1 MTFVSPLTLNKFNS
15 STKLIFSL
23 STAPAFNLAAEE
35 YLLSAREDYLFLYIN
50 QASVIIGY
58 NQAVVNEVDMDFCIE
73 NDIRIIR
80 RLSGGGAVY
89 HDSGNLNY
97 AFISDKK
104 ESPLNADF
112 LRPVIHVLQQLDIP
126 VEAGKRKDL
135 WLPGGYKVSGTASHV
150 SKGRELHHGTLLY
163 ETDLEHLKRSL
174 NPEKRNLIA
183 RATASVPSPVKNISS
198 FLKEEKKDP
207 FSFREFVKR
216 FVDESMKHFDVG
228 TLTSFSQADVEA
240 IEALQR
246 EKYSQREWNY
256 KM

>member
-1 MTFVSPLTLNKFNS
+1 MTFVSPLMLDKFNLN
-15 STKLIFSL
+15 TKLIFSP
-23 STAPAFNLAAEE
+23 STVPAFNLAAEE
-35 YLLSAREDYLFLYIN
+35 YLFSVREDYLFLYVN
-50 QASVIIGY
+50 NASVIVGY

-73 NDIRIIR
+73 KDIRIIR

-104 ESPLNADF
+104 EMPLSADF
-112 LRPVIHVLQQLDIP
+112 LLPVIHVLQQLNIP
-126 VEAGKRKDL
+126 VETGKRKDL

-163 ETDLEHLKRSL
+163 ESNLEHLKRSL
-174 NPEKRNLIA
+174 SPEKRNLITK
-183 RATASVPSPVKNISS
+183 ATASVPSPVKNISS
-198 FLKEEKKDP
+198 FLKEEKRNP

>member
-1 MTFVSPLTLNKFNS
+1 MLDKFNLN
-15 STKLIFSL
+15 TKLIFSP
-23 STAPAFNLAAEE
+23 STVPAFNLAAEE
-35 YLLSAREDYLFLYIN
+35 YLFSAREEYLFLYIN
-50 QASVIIGY
+50 HASVIVGY

-104 ESPLNADF
+104 EMPLSADF
-112 LRPVIHVLQQLDIP
+112 LLPVIHVLQQLNIP
-126 VEAGKRKDL
+126 VETGKRKDL

-198 FLKEEKKDP
+198 FLKEEKKNP
-207 FSFREFVKR
+207 FSFREFVER
-216 FVDESMKHFDVG
+216 FVDESMKYFNIAALTTFSPDDV
-228 TLTSFSQADVEA
+228 QA

-246 EKYSQREWNY
+246 EKYSQRSWNY